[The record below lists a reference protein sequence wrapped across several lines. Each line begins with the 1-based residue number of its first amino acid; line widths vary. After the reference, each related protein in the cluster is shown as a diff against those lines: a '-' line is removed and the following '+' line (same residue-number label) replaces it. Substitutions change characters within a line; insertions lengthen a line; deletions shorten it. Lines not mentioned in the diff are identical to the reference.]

1 MTESIVIQGVSDPTP
16 FLDQL
21 TRLTCCTSHSR
32 IENQPVFRFHGGS
45 LNPALHEF
53 CLEHQLD
60 CALVPDARQLAH
72 FGLVAFDMDSTLIDI
87 ETIDELAVI
96 AGVSEQI
103 IPLTERAMRGEID
116 FETSFRQRVAL
127 LKNLPVTTQE
137 TVYQQK
143 LRLNPGAECLIKEL
157 QRLGLKTVLIT
168 SGFEYFAERLKSRLG
183 LDNVVCNRIGVYDGH
198 FTGEISGKLI
208 DAAGKAS
215 ALDEYRIALGLRRE
229 QVIAI
234 GDGAN
239 DLPMLGMAG
248 MGIAYH
254 AKALVREQATCALN
268 FVGLAGVLNLFELP
282 RKINVQSSP
291 ERPS

>member
-1 MTESIVIQGVSDPTP
+1 MTESIVIQGVSDPSP

-21 TRLTCCTSHSR
+21 TRLTCGTNPCR
-32 IENQPVFRFHGGS
+32 IENRPAFRFRGGS

-60 CALVPDARQLAH
+60 CSLIPDGRKLKH

-87 ETIDELAVI
+87 ETINELAVI

-127 LKNLPVTTQE
+127 IKNLPMSALE

-143 LRLNPGAECLIKEL
+143 LRLNPGAECLAKEL

-183 LDNVVCNRIGVYDGH
+183 LDKIVYNRIGVYDGRL
-198 FTGEISGKLI
+198 TGEIRGKLI
-208 DAAGKAS
+208 DSAGKAA
-215 ALDEYRIALGLRRE
+215 ALEAYRIALGLRRG

-239 DLPMLGMAG
+239 DLAMLSMAG
-248 MGIAYH
+248 ISIAYH
-254 AKALVREQATCALN
+254 AKPPVRERTTCALN
-268 FVGLAGVLNLFELP
+268 FVGLAGVLNLFE
-282 RKINVQSSP
+282 
-291 ERPS
+291 

>member
-1 MTESIVIQGVSDPTP
+1 MAASIIIQGVSDPSP

-21 TRLTCCTSHSR
+21 TRLSCCSSHGR
-32 IENQPVFRFHGGS
+32 IENRPAFRFHGGN
-45 LNPALHEF
+45 LNPALREF

-60 CALVPDARQLAH
+60 CALVPDGHQLAH
-72 FGLVAFDMDSTLIDI
+72 FGLAAFDMDSTLIDN

-96 AGVSEQI
+96 ADISEQI

-127 LKNLPVTTQE
+127 LKNLPVTALE

-143 LRLNPGAECLIKEL
+143 LRLNSGAESLIKEF
-157 QRLGLKTVLIT
+157 QRLGLKTMLIT

-183 LDNVVCNRIGVYDGH
+183 LDNVVCNQIGIHDGH

-215 ALDEYRIALGLRRE
+215 ALDAYRITLGLRRE

-239 DLPMLGMAG
+239 DLAMLGVAG
-248 MGIAYH
+248 MSVAYH
-254 AKALVREQATCALN
+254 AKPLVREQTTCALN
-268 FVGLAGVLNLFELP
+268 FVGLDGVLNLFELP

-291 ERPS
+291 ARPS